1 MKLKVTSFIL
11 LLTSLSFSAQAK
23 MYKWVDDEGQM
34 HFGDRIPAQYL
45 KKEHDEL
52 SDRGD
57 VVKRVHAAETAEEKA
72 AKRALE
78 RERKKKELAARKKR
92 QRDRVLLDTY
102 TTERDLVL
110 ARDARIDAV
119 NSQVQLA
126 NSIID
131 DSDKKI
137 LALDGKINAI
147 KSSGRE
153 VPKDMYVQRERLEQQ
168 MKLHAHMADKHSK
181 RRDEIA
187 TQFNGY
193 IERFRVLKAEQKA
206 KREKILRE
214 RGQQKSR

>member
-1 MKLKVTSFIL
+1 MALKITSFIL
-11 LLTSLSFSAQAK
+11 ILISLSFAAQAK
-23 MYKWVDDEGQM
+23 MYKWIDDEGQM

-57 VVKRVHAAETAEEKA
+57 VIKRVQAAETEEEKA
-72 AKRALE
+72 AKRVLE
-78 RERKKKELAARKKR
+78 RERKKQELAIRKKR

-126 NSIID
+126 NSIIE
-131 DSDKKI
+131 DSNKKI
-137 LALDGKINAI
+137 LALDEKINAV
-147 KSSGRE
+147 KSSGRN
-153 VPKDMYVQRERLEQQ
+153 VPKDMYVQRERLQQQ
-168 MKLHAHMADKHSK
+168 MKVHAQMADRHSK
-181 RRDEIA
+181 RRDEIS

-193 IERFRVLKAEQKA
+193 IERFRVLKAEQKVRRA
-206 KREKILRE
+206 RIMKE
-214 RGQQKSR
+214 RGQQK

>member
-1 MKLKVTSFIL
+1 MKFKITTFIL

-34 HFGDRIPAQYL
+34 HFGDKIPAQYL

-52 SDRGD
+52 SDQGA
-57 VVKRVHAAETAEEKA
+57 VIKRVQAAETEEEKA

-110 ARDARIDAV
+110 ARDARIEAV
-119 NSQVQLA
+119 DSQVQLA

-137 LALDGKINAI
+137 LALDGQINAI
-147 KSSGRE
+147 KSSGRK

-168 MKLHAHMADKHSK
+168 MKLHARMADKHSK

-214 RGQQKSR
+214 RGQ

>member
-1 MKLKVTSFIL
+1 MRFKITTFIL

-34 HFGDRIPAQYL
+34 HFGDKIPAQYL

-52 SDRGD
+52 SDQGV
-57 VVKRVHAAETAEEKA
+57 VVKRVQAAETKEEKA

-78 RERKKKELAARKKR
+78 RERKKRELAARKKR

-110 ARDARIDAV
+110 ARDARIEAV
-119 NSQVQLA
+119 DSQVQLA
-126 NSIID
+126 NSIIE

-137 LALDGKINAI
+137 LALDGQINAI

-168 MKLHAHMADKHSK
+168 MKLHAQMADKHGK

-206 KREKILRE
+206 KRERILKE
-214 RGQQKSR
+214 RGQ